1 MKHINIEVNAS
12 MEVTFNFSLWG
23 IIKWRLAGKL
33 RQQDV
38 VQIVEVTARQAYK
51 VASNN
56 IQTAIKQAR
65 HGAIQ

>member
-1 MKHINIEVNAS
+1 MSNINIEVNAS

-38 VQIVEVTARQAYK
+38 VQIVEATARQAYK
-51 VASNN
+51 VANDN
-56 IQTAIKQAR
+56 IQTAIKQAQ
-65 HGAIQ
+65 HGTIQ